1 MKMITKLLISAAA
14 AGFLTAA
21 PASAA
26 SIIGLYNTGVDAS
39 GNKVTTVN
47 TPELHYTSTSGA
59 AFTTNNPNYLT
70 DPNASFI
77 AGGLNGS
84 GGSQTYA
91 LAFDLG
97 ALNPTTASLSGQLAY
112 DNGAQVYLNGNL
124 LFSDLPASPG
134 TLAAFQTLHS
144 FNASSSYFVAGINTL
159 TFSVLDY
166 QAPTGL
172 LVTNLVGTG
181 AVPEPAT
188 WAMMLAG
195 FGMIGFGLRRRVK
208 RTVSVT
214 YA

>member
-1 MKMITKLLISAAA
+1 MNAISKLMISAAA
-14 AGFLTAA
+14 AGLMTAA

-26 SIIGLYNTGVDAS
+26 TIIGLYNTGVDAL
-39 GNKVTTVN
+39 GAKVTASNV
-47 TPELHYTSTSGA
+47 PELHYTSTSGA
-59 AFTTNNPNYLT
+59 AFTTNNPAYLT

-77 AGGLNGS
+77 AGGLDGS
-84 GGSQTYA
+84 GSSQTYT
-91 LAFDLG
+91 LSFDLG

-112 DNGAQVYLNGNL
+112 DNGATVYLNGHL
-124 LFSDLPASPG
+124 LYTDIPGAPG
-134 TLAAFQTLHS
+134 TYPAFQSLHNFS
-144 FNASSSYFVAGINTL
+144 ATGLDFVSGINTL

-166 QAPTGL
+166 DAPTGL

-208 RTVSVT
+208 RTARVA